1 MSVQMTVTNIN
12 DLQNELNNLEDKLK
26 KEVYETII
34 AMSRVEIETVAKR
47 AVPVDT
53 GRLKSSIMT
62 LTEKRKTYTYTD
74 RQGNSYDGKLK
85 TEQPI
90 GYEVMVGTNVEYAV
104 HIHEK
109 GGGGITSK
117 RTVRGQKRPKGYGRY
132 FLKNAYDAAIP
143 KMITAIRKIKGI
155 E

>member
-1 MSVQMTVTNIN
+1 MTVEMEVLNAET
-12 DLQNELNNLEDKLK
+12 LRNELNNLEDRIK
-26 KEVYETII
+26 KEVYETLI

-74 RQGNSYDGKLK
+74 REGNSYDGKLK
-85 TEQPI
+85 TEQAI
-90 GYEVMVGTNVEYAV
+90 GYEVLVGTNVEYAIK
-104 HIHEK
+104 IHER
-109 GGGGITSK
+109 GGGGAKSN
-117 RTVRGQKRPKGYGRY
+117 RTVGGQKRPKGYGRY
-132 FLKNAYDAAIP
+132 FLKNAYDQAIP
-143 KMITAIRKIKGI
+143 KMIIAVRKIKGI